1 MNQLDFRKMLT
12 VLACWATAAKNHL
25 DPQAKHGKAPPS
37 PDDARAEI
45 PKAHPIRLSRSP
57 GPYLAKL
64 AMRWK
69 PDQSTSDFL
78 FESSDDP
85 LYRLS
90 CMAQEVL
97 EVSESQWPGGGSEAS
112 RDLLALLRPIEEG
125 GGRSATIADLKR
137 IEELVESIL
146 DGSFVAKEPL
156 EGPAKALVASVAPV
170 ELLPSPPWR
179 NGIGGAV
186 EKCLLVYIAGGKEI
200 AMAALGGTYAKRPDK
215 LAGLVRDEIATA
227 MKSPKNPFVPI
238 EGHVPVGRTAGGIM
252 RITFCDDKNSTKRG
266 RKPRES

>member
-179 NGIGGAV
+179 NGIAHAV
-186 EKCLLVYIAGGKEI
+186 KECLLAYLDEKIEDFSPVK
-200 AMAALGGTYAKRPDK
+200 TYKKRPEK
-215 LAGLVRDEIATA
+215 LAELVRFEIIFA
-227 MKSPKNPFVPI
+227 MNPKKKNPFVPMK
-238 EGHVPVGRTAGGIM
+238 GRWPVGRTAGGIM
-252 RITFCDDKNSTKRG
+252 LITFDGPEIPTKRG
-266 RKPRES
+266 RKPRET

>member
-1 MNQLDFRKMLT
+1 MTQRDFRKL
-12 VLACWATAAKNHL
+12 LIALFRWAKAAKDFLEYQGN
-25 DPQAKHGKAPPS
+25 GKLPPRL
-37 PDDARAEI
+37 DDARAEI

-137 IEELVESIL
+137 IAELVESIL
-146 DGSFVAKEPL
+146 GEKPFVAKEPI
-156 EGPAKALVASVAPV
+156 EDPAKALVASVAPV

-179 NGIGGAV
+179 NGIAHAV
-186 EKCLLVYIAGGKEI
+186 KECLLAYLDEKIEDFSPVK
-200 AMAALGGTYAKRPDK
+200 TYKKRPEK
-215 LAGLVRDEIATA
+215 LAELVRFEIIFA
-227 MKSPKNPFVPI
+227 MNPKKKNPFVPMK
-238 EGHVPVGRTAGGIM
+238 GRWPVGRTAGGIM
-252 RITFCDDKNSTKRG
+252 LITFDGPEIPTKRG
-266 RKPRES
+266 RKPRET